1 MKTKEIY
8 FIEENNK
15 FIDVYE
21 SVNVAQV
28 TCNAFFKDAR
38 VIKGKDGETA
48 FIHLNIES
56 KGETFCKASI
66 YDSAV
71 GFNKRIDFIRT
82 KTQEEL
88 FAELS
93 KLSIENFIYKN

>member
-8 FIEENNK
+8 FIEKNNK

-21 SVNVAQV
+21 SVNVAQM

-38 VIKGKDGETA
+38 VIRGEDGKTA
-48 FIHLNIES
+48 FIHLNLVS

-66 YDSAV
+66 YNSAV
-71 GFNKRIDFIRT
+71 GFNERIDFIRT

-88 FAELS
+88 FS
-93 KLSIENFIYKN
+93 KLEKLAVKNLIYRN